1 MEDNL
6 EQNAIFFLDLASRL
20 RLLGSDASPHEE
32 MRVSP
37 SHLALIDYVERNP
50 KCGVQEI
57 AEALHLSTPTVSV
70 SVRQL
75 EKNGL
80 IARKPNPEDG
90 RSIQLFLTQKG
101 EEIQK
106 NIQAFHR
113 QKFKTLLEG
122 LTPKER
128 ELLIT
133 LLEKALNAAE
143 NKF

>member
-1 MEDNL
+1 MDNDL

-20 RLLGSDASPHEE
+20 RQLGSDASPPEK

-50 KCGVQEI
+50 ACGIQEM

-75 EKNGL
+75 EKSEL
-80 IARKPNPEDG
+80 VARKRNPEDG
-90 RSIQLFLTQKG
+90 RAVQLSLTPKG
-101 EEIQK
+101 KEIHK
-106 NIQAFHR
+106 SIQAFHR

-122 LTPKER
+122 LTPRER
-128 ELLIT
+128 EMLIT

>member
-1 MEDNL
+1 MHDNL
-6 EQNAIFFLDLASRL
+6 EENAVFFLDLASRL
-20 RLLGSDASPHEE
+20 RQLGSDASPPEE

-37 SHLALIDYVERNP
+37 SHLALIDYVKRNP
-50 KCGVQEI
+50 DCGIQEM

-75 EKNGL
+75 EKSGL
-80 IARKPNPEDG
+80 IARKPNPED
-90 RSIQLFLTQKG
+90 RRAVQLFLTPKG

-106 NIQAFHR
+106 SIQAFHR
-113 QKFKTLLEG
+113 QKFKILLEG
-122 LTPKER
+122 LTPQER

-143 NKF
+143 KKF